1 MVNTKG
7 QICRSAWEEYL
18 KDENEC
24 ELVVEREGDFYRIK
38 GFDVLNLKATLYCGQ
53 AFRWKEVNGFD
64 TGVVRGKLFRL
75 RQDGDSLLVCDDCA
89 QADLDVLVNYLQIN
103 RRHRII
109 EDCLSS
115 MDDVMTRAVSYSPG
129 LRLVDQEPWECLISY
144 ILSAN
149 NSIPLITRAIEKIS
163 ARWGCP
169 IESRE
174 GVFYSFP
181 TPEQLADATEEE
193 LYDCKTGFRAKYV
206 LGALSGVLSGEID
219 LEEIKTMDYPL
230 AKESLMKIKGVGQK
244 VSDCGLL
251 FSMGK
256 YDAFPVDIWIDRIVR
271 YFYFDGAEVSKD
283 EIRRWAEEK
292 YGPLSGYAQ
301 EYLFAYAREAVPD
314 VLRK

>member
-1 MVNTKG
+1 M
-7 QICRSAWEEYL
+7 
-18 KDENEC
+18 
-24 ELVVEREGDFYRIK
+24 
-38 GFDVLNLKATLYCGQ
+38 
-53 AFRWKEVNGFD
+53 
-64 TGVVRGKLFRL
+64 
-75 RQDGDSLLVCDDCA
+75 LVCDDCA

-219 LEEIKTMDYPL
+219 LEEIKDNGL
-230 AKESLMKIKGVGQK
+230 SVGQGEPHEESRALGESVRLRVVVLHGK
-244 VSDCGLL
+244 VRC
-251 FSMGK
+251 
-256 YDAFPVDIWIDRIVR
+256 FPGGHMDRQN
-271 YFYFDGAEVSKD
+271 S
-283 EIRRWAEEK
+283 
-292 YGPLSGYAQ
+292 
-301 EYLFAYAREAVPD
+301 
-314 VLRK
+314 

>member
-1 MVNTKG
+1 MPLRRSCTIVRRDSGRNT
-7 QICRSAWEEYL
+7 
-18 KDENEC
+18 
-24 ELVVEREGDFYRIK
+24 
-38 GFDVLNLKATLYCGQ
+38 
-53 AFRWKEVNGFD
+53 
-64 TGVVRGKLFRL
+64 
-75 RQDGDSLLVCDDCA
+75 
-89 QADLDVLVNYLQIN
+89 
-103 RRHRII
+103 
-109 EDCLSS
+109 
-115 MDDVMTRAVSYSPG
+115 
-129 LRLVDQEPWECLISY
+129 
-144 ILSAN
+144 
-149 NSIPLITRAIEKIS
+149 
-163 ARWGCP
+163 
-169 IESRE
+169 
-174 GVFYSFP
+174 
-181 TPEQLADATEEE
+181 
-193 LYDCKTGFRAKYV
+193 

-244 VSDCGLL
+244 VSDCVLL